1 MYTVNMEEECPCF
14 QKSEYTNGNTFPTQQ
29 EAYAYANLL
38 AELMN
43 EEFCGR
49 HTFCAQKVQEDD
61 FIIKVALNTI
71 SVSGCSTGVTCD
83 VGCGSTDEWTL
94 ESTDKSKNESC
105 ETGCGCA

>member
-1 MYTVNMEEECPCF
+1 MYTVHMEQECPCF

-29 EAYAYANLL
+29 EAYRYANIL

-49 HTFCAQKVQEDD
+49 HKFHAQKAQGDD
-61 FIIKVALNTI
+61 FIIAVSLNATA
-71 SVSGCSTGVTCD
+71 VSGCSTGVTCD

-94 ESTDKSKNESC
+94 ESTDKSGNNSC
-105 ETGCGCA
+105 GSGCGCA